1 MAKLLKEHAPESY
14 QQARAQIGAELRRSG
29 FGENIA
35 GDKPFSQERFNAK
48 LRQMGT
54 AKLQAFFTPEE
65 IATMRTVGR
74 VGSYMES
81 PPAGSA
87 VNYSNSGS
95 AVANVAQA
103 AAPGILGQIVGGAR
117 WAARAAG
124 NNSAVGKAMRAD
136 VPRTSSGHPP
146 GSRRLNELLLLG
158 SAGAG
163 AGSGRQ

>member
-1 MAKLLKEHAPESY
+1 MAKLLKQHAPEAY
-14 QQARAQIGAELRRSG
+14 QQARAQIGAELRRAG
-29 FGENIA
+29 FGENVA

-54 AKLQAFFTPEE
+54 ARLQAFFSPDE
-65 IATMRTVGR
+65 IATLRTVGR

-87 VNYSNSGS
+87 VNFSNSGS

-103 AAPGILGQIVGGAR
+103 AAPGVIGQIVGAAR

-124 NNSAVGKAMRAD
+124 NNAAVGRAMRAD
-136 VPRTSSGHPP
+136 VPTAASGAPAR
-146 GSRRLNELLLLG
+146 SRRLNELLLLG

-163 AGSGRQ
+163 AGLGRQ